1 MTPAMQR
8 LERQLV
14 AAVTQD
20 KPRVPEAGRLLWSW
34 FVDLHQARRYSMAG
48 PDPISYAEIEA
59 YARMNRLP
67 LEPRHVAVLRK
78 MEDAWMAR
86 ARRQQSDGQQPGAA
100 PRTSSQPL
108 SPAMFDAVF
117 A

>member
-8 LERQLV
+8 LNRQLV

-34 FVDLHQARRYSMAG
+34 FVDLHQARRYGMAG
-48 PDPISYAEIEA
+48 ANPISHAEIEA
-59 YARMNRLP
+59 YARVNRLP

-78 MEDAWMAR
+78 MDNAWMTR
-86 ARRQQSDGQQPGAA
+86 ARRQQSDGQEPGAA

-108 SPAMFDAVF
+108 TPEMFDAAF
-117 A
+117 